1 MTLRMAVEVGGT
13 FTDLVWMGDDGEV
26 RTHKVPTT
34 PFDPSD
40 GVIRGLEEALGRDL
54 HRLTELLHGS
64 TIATNAV
71 LERKGCRAGMIVT
84 RGFRDLLAIQRQTRP
99 NVYAVA
105 FEKPRPLVPPEL
117 TLEVTERVDVN
128 GRVLTPLDEDELLR
142 AGASLVALGIES
154 LAVCFLHAYRA
165 PVHEQRARARL
176 RERFPSLPVVLSSE
190 VLPTFREYERVSTTV
205 MAAYLLPLIDRYL
218 GNLESYLRERGSR
231 APLFIMQSAGGVVPS
246 EGVRARPVD
255 MLQSG
260 PAAGG
265 IAATRVGSALGDQ
278 NLITLDMGGTSTDV
292 CLVTGG
298 SAEVVAEKEVDGL
311 PVGMPSVDIVNVGA
325 GGGSLGWVDAGGML
339 QVGPRSAGAR
349 PGPACYG
356 FDGTEPALTDALV
369 QLGWFRPEKFLG
381 GRMPLRADRAGE
393 ALSKLARALDRS
405 ILETSQAMIEIAVA
419 HIHRSVRLVSVSRG
433 YDPRGYVIYAFGG
446 MGPVVGALV
455 AEEMK
460 VERVTVPP
468 HPGLFSAL
476 GLLVAD
482 LKRVYR
488 QTSFAPVAGGIEAEV
503 AETFSH
509 LRSAA
514 VLEFEGYGRP
524 MESIQWET
532 WLEMRY
538 RGQGFELPVRVE
550 LDRLARE
557 GKPYLDRSFHEVHVA
572 RYGTMAPTQ
581 NIELVNY
588 RLVAQVESRGEILS
602 RLGREVTVEG
612 SPRVETETVVFQGER
627 RPCQFVSRA
636 SLPVGHSI
644 TGLAIVEEP
653 TATTLVP
660 PGWRMTVGAAGALM
674 LKKEDGE

>member
-1 MTLRMAVEVGGT
+1 
-13 FTDLVWMGDDGEV
+13 
-26 RTHKVPTT
+26 
-34 PFDPSD
+34 
-40 GVIRGLEEALGRDL
+40 
-54 HRLTELLHGS
+54 
-64 TIATNAV
+64 
-71 LERKGCRAGMIVT
+71 
-84 RGFRDLLAIQRQTRP
+84 
-99 NVYAVA
+99 
-105 FEKPRPLVPPEL
+105 
-117 TLEVTERVDVN
+117 
-128 GRVLTPLDEDELLR
+128 
-142 AGASLVALGIES
+142 
-154 LAVCFLHAYRA
+154 
-165 PVHEQRARARL
+165 
-176 RERFPSLPVVLSSE
+176 
-190 VLPTFREYERVSTTV
+190 
-205 MAAYLLPLIDRYL
+205 
-218 GNLESYLRERGSR
+218 
-231 APLFIMQSAGGVVPS
+231 
-246 EGVRARPVD
+246 
-255 MLQSG
+255 
-260 PAAGG
+260 
-265 IAATRVGSALGDQ
+265 
-278 NLITLDMGGTSTDV
+278 
-292 CLVTGG
+292 
-298 SAEVVAEKEVDGL
+298 
-311 PVGMPSVDIVNVGA
+311 
-325 GGGSLGWVDAGGML
+325 
-339 QVGPRSAGAR
+339 
-349 PGPACYG
+349 
-356 FDGTEPALTDALV
+356 
-369 QLGWFRPEKFLG
+369 
-381 GRMPLRADRAGE
+381 
-393 ALSKLARALDRS
+393 
-405 ILETSQAMIEIAVA
+405 
-419 HIHRSVRLVSVSRG
+419 
-433 YDPRGYVIYAFGG
+433 VIYAFGG

-503 AETFSH
+503 AETFFH